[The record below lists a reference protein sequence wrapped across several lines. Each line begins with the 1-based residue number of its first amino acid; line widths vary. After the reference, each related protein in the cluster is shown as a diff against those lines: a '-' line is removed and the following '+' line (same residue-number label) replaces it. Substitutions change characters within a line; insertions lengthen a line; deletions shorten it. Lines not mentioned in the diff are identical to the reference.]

1 MMNLLGDLDD
11 PQLAGDEK
19 LAALVQEIRAYAGGP
34 APEARPALMAVLTR
48 GLAGPPGHGA
58 PPVPVPAPAASRR
71 RLGERLQTSRARL
84 VLGAAVASVGFL
96 STGAAGALPGPAQ
109 SAFARATTAVGIEL
123 PEATESSEGL
133 PGSSDRLPDLPA
145 GGRGQE
151 GRADDASSRSG
162 RRTEAPAPFVDDRI
176 GAGGTSDIPP
186 VGTGDG
192 NRGGALGR
200 EAGGDGPNGR
210 PLPAPRGAQTPEL
223 GDGRPLDGASR
234 PAGPGR
240 PELTD
245 GRRPVDVPGADDGD
259 EPDEEAPAASEIRP
273 GGLPGN
279 AGDAPSPCQQ
289 VPGTCC
295 PHADA
300 TLCGPGRGGGAGSRD
315 AN

>member
-1 MMNLLGDLDD
+1 MNLLGDLDD
-11 PQLAGDEK
+11 PELAGDEK
-19 LAALVQEIRAYAGGP
+19 LAALVQEIRAYASGP
-34 APEARPALMAVLTR
+34 APEARPALMAVLNR
-48 GLAGPPGHGA
+48 GVAGLPGHGA
-58 PPVPVPAPAASRR
+58 RPVPVPAPAAVRR

-162 RRTEAPAPFVDDRI
+162 RRTEAPVPFVDDRV
-176 GAGGTSDIPP
+176 GAGGTSEIPP
-186 VGTGDG
+186 VGAGDG

-200 EAGGDGPNGR
+200 EAGGEGPDGR
-210 PLPAPRGAQTPEL
+210 PLPAPRGPQAPEL
-223 GDGRPLDGASR
+223 GDGRPLDRAPR
-234 PAGPGR
+234 PAAPGR

-245 GRRPVDVPGADDGD
+245 GRRPVDVPGGADDGD
-259 EPDEEAPAASEIRP
+259 EPDEETPGPPEIRP
-273 GGLPGN
+273 GGVPGN
-279 AGDAPSPCQQ
+279 AGDAPSP
-289 VPGTCC
+289 P
-295 PHADA
+295 PA
-300 TLCGPGRGGGAGSRD
+300 GAQHVLPSR
-315 AN
+315 